1 MRFTASI
8 LFTHAMTLRR
18 PPHFMQAR
26 TSVAKTRL
34 SKSAH
39 GMREGTDFFAI
50 GGGDTDAGGA
60 VVVVGAG
67 NGCLSVPVTLA
78 RSFEFGA
85 KTPW

>member
-1 MRFTASI
+1 
-8 LFTHAMTLRR
+8 MTLRL

-39 GMREGTDFFAI
+39 GMREGDDFFVT
-50 GGGDTDAGGA
+50 GGDGKGAGVI
-60 VVVVGAG
+60 VVVAG
-67 NGCLSVPVTLA
+67 LSLPVTLA
-78 RSFEFGA
+78 RTFAFGA